1 MSNFWEQLKKPII
14 GLSPMDGV
22 TDFPMREITA
32 YIAKPAVMFTE
43 FLNCEGFCKKPEKF
57 QHILKFSPKQRPI
70 VVQLFGAS
78 PSDFKKALEK
88 IIPLGFDGVD
98 INMGCPDRAVVKKGG
113 GAALIGNFNLSR
125 DIIEVCLSVLEKMKK
140 PIPLSVKTRLT
151 NNSSESFKWFT
162 HLARFPLSAVTIHGR
177 NINQKVSGEV
187 NWDIIS
193 KAAAIFQKQK
203 ILALGNGG
211 VKSVYEA
218 EEKCVAYHLD
228 GILIGQAAL
237 GNPWVFKKDY
247 PPTKEKILQTILK
260 HAHLAWDFYG
270 EKNFN
275 IFRKHLGWYPRNF
288 SNSKAL
294 RVKLLQTT
302 NLQQVEEIL
311 LRWKFPSI

>member
-43 FLNCEGFCKKPEKF
+43 FLSCEGFCKKPEKF

-70 VVQLFGAS
+70 VVQLFGAN
-78 PSDFKKALEK
+78 PADFSQALAE

-98 INMGCPDRAVVKKGG
+98 LNMGCPDRAVVKKGG
-113 GAALIGNFNLSR
+113 GAAMIGNFNLSEQ
-125 DIIEVCLSVLEKMKK
+125 IIQACLSSLQKAKK
-140 PIPLSVKTRLT
+140 IIPLSVKTRI
-151 NNSSESFKWFT
+151 ESDEKKSLAWFSF
-162 HLARFPLSAVTIHGR
+162 LSRFPLSAITIHGR
-177 NINQKVSGEV
+177 TINQKVAREV
-187 NWDIIS
+187 NWKAIS
-193 KAAAIFQKQK
+193 QAATILYQNK
-203 ILALGNGG
+203 ILTLGNGG
-211 VKSVYEA
+211 IKSVNEA
-218 EEKCVAYHLD
+218 SEKCKEHHLD

-247 PPTKEKILQTILK
+247 QPTKEEILNTILK
-260 HAHLAWDFYG
+260 HARLAWNFYG

-288 SNSKAL
+288 PGSKEL